1 VKKFSMLAL
10 MTLGIAV
17 LGVALLSARGAA
29 QEKSSDSAQANPS
42 QGQTVGGELAEESRE
57 AAGEDKNEALKTSP
71 SVKFLSKITGLDV
84 HKAYWLAVILNF
96 VIIAGLVLWAARKNL
111 PGLFQNRTASI
122 QKAMEEAR
130 KLSADANRRLADIES
145 RLSKLDVEIGTM
157 QANAEK
163 EVQAEEQRIVD
174 ATKEETRKIVET
186 AEQEI
191 ASAVK
196 IARRDLKAYAA
207 DLAVTIAGKQIKVD
221 PATDQSLVDRFAQQL
236 TGNGGRKDS

>member
-1 VKKFSMLAL
+1 MKKFSMLAL

-57 AAGEDKNEALKTSP
+57 AAGEDHEALKTSP